1 MLTLKILKQLQPDEI
16 FATGVTIDGPE
27 GANMMGTGKL
37 LKWVAC
43 IGQTHDWAIYC
54 NYYEDNK
61 SLQEIHDNGE
71 KVTMESNI
79 KNLVPCDEG
88 AFSLYRY

>member
-1 MLTLKILKQLQPDEI
+1 MLTLEILEQLKPHEI
-16 FATGVTIDGPE
+16 FATGITVDSSE

-43 IGQTHDWAIYC
+43 SGQTHDWAIYC

-61 SLQEIHDNGE
+61 SIQEIHDTGE

-79 KNLVPCDEG
+79 KNLVPCNDE
-88 AFSLYRY
+88 AFSWYRY